1 MDTVVDSKAVNDCL
15 DKIRPFIF
23 NMTEAT
29 LNY

>member
-15 DKIRPFIF
+15 RFALTF